1 MVDEVASVLLMG
13 MTIAAYPLAAA
24 SDVPVGGSPPAV
36 SAPDSLPAHPVP
48 SESSLARLSHQVDDR
63 RVRVWLGEQRYEI
76 QRVHLSSAGVVF
88 DPADALVAGSASQ
101 RDQSPLSPIAWQQV
115 DRIQSCHPHGLLGMV
130 LGTFVG
136 LILAGKFASNAGS
149 DPGPGI
155 VVVFVIP
162 PAVAIVGGLVGHSIK
177 TWETVW
183 QRERD

>member
-1 MVDEVASVLLMG
+1 
-13 MTIAAYPLAAA
+13 
-24 SDVPVGGSPPAV
+24 
-36 SAPDSLPAHPVP
+36 
-48 SESSLARLSHQVDDR
+48 
-63 RVRVWLGEQRYEI
+63 VWLGEQRYEI

-136 LILAGKFASNAGS
+136 LILAGKFASDAGS